1 MGYLILT
8 RTLRQ
13 RIFLHVDANADF
25 EESERLLEMLRTT
38 GISIDITALDRAQV
52 KLGIDAPMGV
62 KILRGEMARR
72 S

>member
-8 RTLRQ
+8 RTVRQ

-25 EESERLLEMLRTT
+25 ERLLHTLRTR
-38 GISIDITALDRAQV
+38 GISIDITSLDRGQV
-52 KLGIDAPMGV
+52 KVGIDAPMGV
-62 KILRGEMARR
+62 TILRGEVARR